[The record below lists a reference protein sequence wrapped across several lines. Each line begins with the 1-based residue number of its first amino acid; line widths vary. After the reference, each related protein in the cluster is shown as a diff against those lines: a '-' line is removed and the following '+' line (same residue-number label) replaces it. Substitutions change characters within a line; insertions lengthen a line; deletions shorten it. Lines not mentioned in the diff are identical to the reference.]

1 MTTDKVPQSQLDPKM
16 REKVVPIPIFG
27 GLYHDYQYAA

>member
-1 MTTDKVPQSQLDPKM
+1 MVPSDPKM

-27 GLYHDYQYAA
+27 GLHHDYQYAA